1 MAGSRAL
8 AALVIALFVA
18 SAVGAGSA
26 NPAKADGAVTCGS
39 VITLKGSRV
48 GSTVACQEVAYGGQG
63 SGQMACTGVTGVSD
77 PNRYFTIRGLEGK
90 GCLQGE
96 PIAKGAKV
104 RLQNKVTGRWL
115 HTHRVRSMLSGQ
127 QEVSCFGSETESD
140 DSDVWM
146 VTWSGGGKH
155 WSTKDKVSLVTFVGR
170 ENPPPDTPPPMSLP
184 PAPYPFSQVTL
195 EHDVTGAY
203 LAAMPGQ
210 YPNPLTGQKEIAG
223 LRTKQSETLFE
234 VAEGIYF
241 PQRENKVPAG
251 KKPTKPKV
259 HSEL

>member
-18 SAVGAGSA
+18 SAVDAGSA
-26 NPAKADGAVTCGS
+26 TPAKADGAVTCGS

-77 PNRYFTIRGLEGK
+77 PNRYFTIRGVEGK
-90 GCLQGE
+90 ECLQGE

-115 HTHRVRSMLSGQ
+115 HTHRVRSMLSGG

-140 DSDVWM
+140 DSDVWK

-155 WSTKDKVSLVTFVGR
+155 WSTKDKV
-170 ENPPPDTPPPMSLP
+170 
-184 PAPYPFSQVTL
+184 TL
-195 EHDVTGAY
+195 QHDVTGAY